1 MADVSATASPASS
14 AETSSLALE
23 DFLPYRLSV
32 LANTVSRA
40 LAGVYR
46 DEHGLSIAQWRLL
59 AILARF
65 GSMSSNEVAARAA
78 MDKVQISRAVAG
90 AVARGLI
97 TRGIDRGD
105 RRRAVLRLTAS
116 GRRLHD
122 RIVPRA
128 RACEARLLD
137 ALTPREAAVLSVLLD
152 RLQARASD
160 LDVPCDASRDGR

>member
-1 MADVSATASPASS
+1 MPDTPVPNTVAPPVGAP
-14 AETSSLALE
+14 SLVLE

-40 LAGVYR
+40 LARLYR
-46 DEHGLSIAQWRLL
+46 DEHGLSVAQWRLL

-65 GSMSSNEVAARAA
+65 GAMSSNEVAARAA

-97 TRGIDRGD
+97 TRGVDRGD
-105 RRRAVLRLTAS
+105 RRRAVLRLTEA

-128 RACEARLLD
+128 KACEARLLD
-137 ALTPREAAVLSVLLD
+137 ALGPREAAILSVLLD
-152 RLQARASD
+152 RLQTRASD
-160 LDVPCDASRDGR
+160 LDDSHDDP